1 LIEDPLRRRDD
12 ELVEQCVKTVGQ
24 ILSNYQA
31 ALHLLEEAAAGGF
44 GETVPPAL
52 GFEVLRRAARDVFA
66 PVLDA
71 CARVSPGLDD
81 LVRESIG
88 SADDPPPPAHAL
100 RDVVVAERQRLA
112 VTHSRLITRQAGLMK
127 VARQSDTAAL
137 VSAARRLQE
146 LESGSHSAGALF
158 NVLVERWKDAR

>member
-1 LIEDPLRRRDD
+1 M
-12 ELVEQCVKTVGQ
+12 KTVGQ

-52 GFEVLRRAARDVFA
+52 GLEVLRRAARDVFA

-71 CARVSPGLDD
+71 CSGVSPGLDD

-100 RDVVVAERQRLA
+100 RDVW
-112 VTHSRLITRQAGLMK
+112 SP
-127 VARQSDTAAL
+127 
-137 VSAARRLQE
+137 SA
-146 LESGSHSAGALF
+146 SAW
-158 NVLVERWKDAR
+158 R